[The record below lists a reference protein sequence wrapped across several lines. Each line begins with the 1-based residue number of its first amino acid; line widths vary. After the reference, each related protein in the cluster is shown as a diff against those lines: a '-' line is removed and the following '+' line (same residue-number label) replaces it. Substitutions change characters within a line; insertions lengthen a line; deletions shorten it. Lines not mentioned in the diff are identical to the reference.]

1 MAAATTKIRAR
12 PKDGA
17 IEVMV
22 LVSHP
27 METGLRVDAKTKE
40 KIPAHFIQKMTFELN
55 NKVVAVADLGT
66 GISKDPLITVLVN
79 AKPGDK
85 VKAVWTDNKGE
96 SGGAETI
103 VGRETSG

>member
-1 MAAATTKIRAR
+1 MAVGTTKIRAR
-12 PKDGA
+12 TKDGA

-27 METGLRVDAKTKE
+27 METGLRVDPQTKE

-55 NKVVAVADLGT
+55 SKVIAAADLGT

-85 VKAVWTDNKGE
+85 VKAAWTDNKGA

-103 VGRETSG
+103 VGRETGG